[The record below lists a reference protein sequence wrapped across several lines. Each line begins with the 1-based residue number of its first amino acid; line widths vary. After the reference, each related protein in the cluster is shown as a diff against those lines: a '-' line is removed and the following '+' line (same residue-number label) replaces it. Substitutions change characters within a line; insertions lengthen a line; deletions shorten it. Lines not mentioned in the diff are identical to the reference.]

1 MTVPKDETKR
11 GPNALKILGR
21 NGKTTVGA
29 GRATEPALPGRLSSA
44 GKPIPPNAQ
53 TLQSR
58 DRRGWPSDR
67 HPRANRGLVHLL
79 ARASEHDHAAV
90 HDCVVVA
97 NIARP
102 FEILL
107 DDEDRHLALAA

>member
-1 MTVPKDETKR
+1 MIIPKDETKR

-29 GRATEPALPGRLSSA
+29 GRATEP
-44 GKPIPPNAQ
+44 NAQ

-67 HPRANRGLVHLL
+67 HPRAHRGLVHLL
-79 ARASEHDHAAV
+79 ARAREDDHPAIQ
-90 HDCVVVA
+90 HRVVVA

-107 DDEDRHLALAA
+107 DDEDRHLAL

>member
-1 MTVPKDETKR
+1 MIIPKDETKR

-29 GRATEPALPGRLSSA
+29 GRATEPALPGRVSGA
-44 GKPIPPNAQ
+44 GKSIPPNVQ

-67 HPRANRGLVHLL
+67 HPRAHCGLVHLL
-79 ARASEHDHAAV
+79 TCAGEHDDTAIQNR
-90 HDCVVVA
+90 VVVTD
-97 NIARP
+97 IAGP